1 MLKRCLWARKLPST
15 WEEGF
20 LRMLRNR
27 PNEVA
32 LRHLKGD
39 KLEQKSKNKKRYN
52 HQVITSRGGLTK
64 TEAHA
69 CTWCRSRWWR
79 SWCARC
85 REPPGS
91 GSTST
96 NWLGFTE
103 WATRIHDEVVSCPQ
117 GKSDPNYFCKMWAV
131 GWELTSANWQG
142 FTGTLWSK
150 EWQCKIDRHQQSP
163 KLWWVSTK

>member
-1 MLKRCLWARKLPST
+1 MQLFIYPPSSSSYQFKKMLKRCLCARKLPST

-117 GKSDPNYFCKMWAV
+117 GKSDPIFFAKC
-131 GWELTSANWQG
+131 EQ
-142 FTGTLWSK
+142 
-150 EWQCKIDRHQQSP
+150 
-163 KLWWVSTK
+163 

>member
-1 MLKRCLWARKLPST
+1 MFVEGSCRALGRKASWECWGTNQTKWPCDILKVK
-15 WEEGF
+15 
-20 LRMLRNR
+20 
-27 PNEVA
+27 
-32 LRHLKGD
+32 
-39 KLEQKSKNKKRYN
+39 KSENQKRYN
-52 HQVITSRGGLTK
+52 HQVITSRGGPTK

-79 SWCARC
+79 SWCVRC
-85 REPPGS
+85 REPPGW
-91 GSTST
+91 GSTSA
-96 NWLGFTE
+96 NWLDFTE
-103 WATRIHDEVVSCPQ
+103 WATRIPDEVVSCPQ

-142 FTGTLWSK
+142 FTGTLWFK